1 MTKRIFAIGA
11 PCGTALF
18 FTLLFQAQ
26 APVAAVEQQVPSGV
40 LTVELESDKPAYRVG
55 ETVKVRISIKNS
67 TAENYSLSA
76 VPPWALCSL
85 TILDGSHRPLP
96 SSGLRFGWRITAPGK
111 TYPSHSTQ
119 AIGFN
124 DPYGNS
130 EQFVYWAPV
139 SIWGYSLDKPGAYT
153 ITASANFT
161 ATDVGL
167 QPYQQFA
174 VTEKSNSVGIKIVP

>member
-18 FTLLFQAQ
+18 FTFLFQAQ
-26 APVAAVEQQVPSGV
+26 VPVAAVEQQVPPGV

-67 TAENYSLSA
+67 TAENYFLSA
-76 VPPWALCSL
+76 VPPLALCSL

-96 SSGLRFGWRITAPGK
+96 SSGLRFGWRITTPGK
-111 TYPSHSTQ
+111 TYPSRSTQ

-153 ITASANFT
+153 IAASANFT

-167 QPYQQFA
+167 QPYQRFA
-174 VTEKSNSVGIKIVP
+174 VTENSNSVVIKIVP